1 MLSCVRVSTP
11 QLVAVLVMISTGNF
25 PHPDGLL
32 SRQPAGWTVCVVSAA
47 AYLPQL
53 SSRLSLTA
61 ASSNRRVLWASDS
74 SPVHNWSFFSFSGGA
89 CTQYCPIR
97 GGIKRHERGTM
108 FTRSVSVCVT
118 LCLWITA
125 LLSPGSVCAKKQDDS
140 FFTAS
145 VYRAR
150 CASRCLSLHITRISA
165 FFKHSQVRACGHGL
179 PNFCQGVWKSWR
191 DAVLWSFVSYKWMNM

>member
-1 MLSCVRVSTP
+1 MPSCVRVSTSQP
-11 QLVAVLVMISTGNF
+11 FALLVMISTGNF
-25 PHPDGLL
+25 SS
-32 SRQPAGWTVCVVSAA
+32 SRRTAVSTTCWMNSVRVSAA
-47 AYLPQL
+47 AYLPQR

-61 ASSNRRVLWASDS
+61 ASSNRRVLWARDS

-191 DAVLWSFVSYKWMNM
+191 DAVL